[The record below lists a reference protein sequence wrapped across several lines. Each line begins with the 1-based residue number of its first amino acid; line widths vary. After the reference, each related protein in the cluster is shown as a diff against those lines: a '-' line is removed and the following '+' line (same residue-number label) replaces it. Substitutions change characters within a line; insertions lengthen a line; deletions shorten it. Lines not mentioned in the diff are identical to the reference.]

1 MLAPLHPRL
10 EPSGE
15 TVAADANER
24 KAAHGDENRHR
35 DDDLRHKRQRQQRQ
49 TQKEDRNAQ
58 QHGFDRIA
66 DLKYT
71 EQFARVRKIYGD
83 MIGFIAHIRTLPR
96 APSANFCRKT
106 TCRYM
111 S

>member
-1 MLAPLHPRL
+1 MYLPAVKDHAPVLAPVYPRL

-24 KAAHGDENRHR
+24 KAAHGDENRHC

-49 TQKEDRNAQ
+49 TEKEDRNAQ

-66 DLKYT
+66 DLKHA
-71 EQFARVRKIYGD
+71 EQLARVRKINGD
-83 MIGFIAHIRTLPR
+83 MIGFILKP
-96 APSANFCRKT
+96 N
-106 TCRYM
+106 
-111 S
+111 

>member
-1 MLAPLHPRL
+1 MLAPVYPRL

-15 TVAADANER
+15 AVAADANER
-24 KAAHGDENRHR
+24 KAAHRDEDRHR
-35 DDDLRHKRQRQQRQ
+35 DDDLRHKRQRQKRQ
-49 TQKEDRNAQ
+49 AQKQNGNAQ

-83 MIGFIAHIRTLPR
+83 MIGFILKP
-96 APSANFCRKT
+96 N
-106 TCRYM
+106 
-111 S
+111 